1 MKSKSIKKC
10 YGFAHLCSFMK
21 CSVALTTAAPWR
33 LATAEPHRGVV
44 AASRSEGLWAGTV
57 RAVHTARFGRSHEK
71 KKGKIFHE
79 ISSMW
84 CKQI

>member
-1 MKSKSIKKC
+1 MATGAPSQTSTIPYHTIPYHGKN
-10 YGFAHLCSFMK
+10 HDPMD
-21 CSVALTTAAPWR
+21 ALTVA
-33 LATAEPHRGVV
+33 V

-57 RAVHTARFGRSHEK
+57 RAVHTARLGRSHEK
-71 KKGKIFHE
+71 NKGKIFHE

>member
-1 MKSKSIKKC
+1 MSSMT
-10 YGFAHLCSFMK
+10 GSA
-21 CSVALTTAAPWR
+21 
-33 LATAEPHRGVV
+33 V

-57 RAVHTARFGRSHEK
+57 RAVHTARLGRSHEK

-84 CKQI
+84 CKQIQNHTHGTGVWSLGQDGRRAYAELGTCGGSHAD